1 MKNFVNRT
9 EELLLYPEMIGILLK
24 GILLHRLYLLAQ
36 LQWRRTLL
44 LYFYIR
50 QVKFRTE
57 RSRSM
62 VYRTSE

>member
-1 MKNFVNRT
+1 MNRAG
-9 EELLLYPEMIGILLK
+9 ELLLYPEMIGISLK
-24 GILLHRLYLLAQ
+24 SILLHRLYLLAQ

-62 VYRTSE
+62 VCRKSE